1 MKQTTIAQVLH
12 KRTMYEKDSNRYK
25 QVTRRLAMFVG
36 VTNVA
41 NSIVENPE
49 FRELLQELDPRYPP
63 PSRAAVSRE
72 IDIVLIE
79 LKANIGSYIAQA
91 QKLSICADI
100 WTKKGMAASF
110 MGVTAHFFSKK
121 DHRRHSVTLAV
132 KKMPSPHTADNVLQV
147 VQEVLSE
154 WDILPWKVQA
164 ILTDNGSNMVA
175 AFKQVCSEGDED
187 EDVDS
192 NESLSVSGSSDDED
206 AGEIQKDIEDF
217 ERNELDH
224 DVVFSSSFQ
233 RVS

>member
-1 MKQTTIAQVLH
+1 
-12 KRTMYEKDSNRYK
+12 
-25 QVTRRLAMFVG
+25 
-36 VTNVA
+36 
-41 NSIVENPE
+41 
-49 FRELLQELDPRYPP
+49 
-63 PSRAAVSRE
+63 
-72 IDIVLIE
+72 
-79 LKANIGSYIAQA
+79 
-91 QKLSICADI
+91 
-100 WTKKGMAASF
+100 

-164 ILTDNGSNMVA
+164 ILTANMVA

-206 AGEIQKDIEDF
+206 ASEI
-217 ERNELDH
+217 
-224 DVVFSSSFQ
+224 
-233 RVS
+233 